1 MKPSFSFNHLYLTP
15 LISVGLL
22 FYSVLP
28 VQAELVPPP
37 VQDFSKTNA
46 CTSVSRKGTIK
57 ENACLYVSPLSSII
71 SARIGKNKKKVRVT
85 SAYTAAD
92 GARWLKIA
100 LPDGR
105 QGWTL
110 QSNMLGVVDARSFA
124 LRHSKAIKEERGVLT
139 KFDPARPIIFWTYP
153 NSGEIYAQADGD
165 PEMGVGY
172 DQVCI
177 DHHQRKWGHISYY
190 RAIRDVWVCLSAPHS
205 TSF

>member
-1 MKPSFSFNHLYLTP
+1 MKRSSYLRN
-15 LISVGLL
+15 
-22 FYSVLP
+22 FYLASAACLGIVFCNALP
-28 VQAELVPPP
+28 VEAELVPPP

-46 CTSVSRKGTIK
+46 CTSVSRKGTIR

-71 SARIGKNKKKVRVT
+71 SARVGKNRKKVRVT

-92 GARWLKIA
+92 GARWLKIS

-124 LRHSKAIKEERGVLT
+124 LRHSKAIKEKHGALT
-139 KFDPARPIIFWTYP
+139 KFDPTRPIIFWTYP
-153 NSGEIYAQADGD
+153 NSGEIFAQADGD
-165 PEMGVGY
+165 PQMGVGY

-177 DHHQRKWGHISYY
+177 DHHQRKWGHIAYY
-190 RAIRDVWVCLSAPHS
+190 RAIRDVWICLSAPHN